1 MAQASNSL
9 QERLQDE
16 ADSRNIYD
24 QNERQETTLEA
35 KFDDAKRDALDSNF
49 QTGKDVSIGEG
60 IGLETG
66 GLGAVGYNYGSQIYK
81 ELQKG
86 GDGMKFGDAVSNVAG
101 KTGEDMMKTLN
112 KVPET
117 IQKGKEAYSTLK
129 AGIQS
134 GAKTINEYR
143 TGIQAKR
150 NALIND
156 SEAPDRPIFTQDA
169 EGTEMRSGTNT
180 NVAPVQDA
188 DEFESVASHINP
200 TAVESV
206 IPRNIGAVADTL
218 GGAMSAGRS
227 LSTQGL
233 NDVSD
238 LADKA
243 GSAVAQA
250 GEDIAEKGAGIISKI
265 GSVGSAIA
273 GSTAGK
279 LIGKAAFVAPAL
291 DDIYED
297 IKGHKIA
304 GKNWEEKASNIITPI
319 STALDFIPGLDIAGG
334 IGDLASAGLSVL
346 GEFEEKKKDTA
357 NTEADDKQETNAPA
371 PTAPVVNSA
380 STADAGGY
388 ATMGTV
394 KQAQTQAGSF

>member
-24 QNERQETTLEA
+24 QNERQETSLEA
-35 KFDDAKRDALDSNF
+35 KLDDAKRDALDSNF

-66 GLGAVGYNYGSQIYK
+66 GLGALGYNYGSQIYK

-86 GDGMKFGDAVSNVAG
+86 GDGMKLGDAVSNVAG

-129 AGIQS
+129 AGIQT
-134 GAKTINEYR
+134 GAKTLNEYR

-156 SEAPDRPIFTQDA
+156 SEAPDKPIFTQGA
-169 EGTEMRSGTNT
+169 EGTEMMPGTNT
-180 NVAPVQDA
+180 APVEDA
-188 DEFESVASHINP
+188 DEFESLASHINP
-200 TAVESV
+200 KAVDSV

-243 GSAVAQA
+243 GGAVARA

-291 DDIYED
+291 DDIYQD
-297 IKGHKIA
+297 IKGDKIA

-346 GEFEEKKKDTA
+346 GEFEEKKKDKED
-357 NTEADDKQETNAPA
+357 TEADDKQETNAPA